1 MNVSTIISE
10 NIKESIDAKNK
21 LLNSEEL
28 SNAIEYASLES
39 MKAIEEGK
47 KILIAGN
54 GGSAS
59 DSQHFAAEIVGRY
72 EVNRAAKPAIAL
84 TTDTSN
90 ITAIANDFGYEYIF
104 SRQIEAIGQKGD
116 IYIAI
121 STSGNSDNILE
132 SLKVAKSMG
141 IKTIGL
147 TGNNGGY
154 MKSLVDILINVPSE
168 RTGRIQEMH
177 IMVLHILC
185 SIIEESI
192 IK

>member
-10 NIKESIDAKNK
+10 KIKESIDAKNK

-72 EVNRAAKPAIAL
+72 EANRAAKPAIAL

-177 IMVLHILC
+177 IMVLHILN
-185 SIIEESI
+185 
-192 IK
+192 

>member
-1 MNVSTIISE
+1 MNILNIIDE
-10 NIKESIDAKNK
+10 NIKESIDAKKK
-21 LLNSEEL
+21 LLSNKEIL
-28 SNAIEYASLES
+28 SAIEDASL
-39 MKAIEEGK
+39 KCFQTIIQGR

-90 ITAIANDFGYEYIF
+90 ITAIANDFGYKYIF
-104 SRQIEAIGQKGD
+104 SRQLEAIGAEQD

-121 STSGNSDNILE
+121 STSGNSENIIE
-132 SLKVAKSMG
+132 SLKTANDMG

-147 TGNNGGY
+147 TGNNGGQ
-154 MKSLVDILINVPSE
+154 MNKLVDTLINVPSE

-177 IMVLHILC
+177 IMILHILC
-185 SIIEESI
+185 NIIEGSI
-192 IK
+192 TS